1 MTSNPYKQ
9 VFRHTDI
16 SAGDVVWFTD
26 IRGEERRV
34 KVTESIENIKNGRD
48 GFCGEWLD
56 GRRDYDNTDAMSYC
70 DQIQKI
76 EPRQSNTAIV

>member
-1 MTSNPYKQ
+1 MAKGLRY
-9 VFRHTDI
+9 TDI

-48 GFCGEWLD
+48 GFSAEWLD
-56 GRRDYDNTDAMSYC
+56 GRREYDNAEALSYC
-70 DQIQKI
+70 DQIIRI
-76 EPRQSNTAIV
+76 ES